1 MAFQEWWTTSK
12 GSSRKLTQVRFFF
25 HVVLELD
32 FSNSQVQV
40 VSNFFELLKDIKMDE
55 KGIHEYK
62 ISLGRLRRRKEDLEK
77 RIKENKAFV
86 VGVFGVTV

>member
-1 MAFQEWWTTSK
+1 
-12 GSSRKLTQVRFFF
+12 
-25 HVVLELD
+25 
-32 FSNSQVQV
+32 
-40 VSNFFELLKDIKMDE
+40 MDE

-86 VGVFGVTV
+86 VSVFGVTV